1 MSKQALRRMCAVF
14 TLLVLAIFSAGCS
27 QEAPKEE
34 TAVAESAAK
43 SQEQAVEPEEIIYT
57 AEDAGPYEAKKD
69 GHLPQVAWEK
79 TESGLEV
86 TVTVNHEMNAD
97 TPHYIMWIKLLDGE
111 DNLLDEKEFQ
121 ATDEKAVAVFNLPSV
136 PSELKAYEKCN
147 LHGIWLTTIKIGVGP
162 R

>member
-14 TLLVLAIFSAGCS
+14 ALLVLAIFSAGCS

-34 TAVAESAAK
+34 AAES
-43 SQEQAVEPEEIIYT
+43 EEIIYT

-69 GHLPQVAWEK
+69 GHLPQVACEK

-121 ATDEKAVAVFNLPSV
+121 ATAEKAVAVFNLPSV

-147 LHGIWLTTIKIGVGP
+147 LHGIWLTSLKIGDGP